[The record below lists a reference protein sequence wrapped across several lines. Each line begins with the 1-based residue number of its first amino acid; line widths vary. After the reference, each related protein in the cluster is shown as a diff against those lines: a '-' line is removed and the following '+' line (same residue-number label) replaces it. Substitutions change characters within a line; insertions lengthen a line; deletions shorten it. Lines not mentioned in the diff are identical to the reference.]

1 MYELIRQDYLVRN
14 ERWDEIIDRA
24 QMYQVHTPFSSVCVN
39 LALSQKRQLAD
50 RMFDFYQSGE
60 DALIMPRIHDMTSM
74 LPSME
79 VFWRLGMVNSAQRYA
94 FDSQA
99 SILNARNSGRLTRRI
114 AECMLVNG
122 HYGPARKQLELLSQS
137 LYYADWADEK
147 LQSLKL
153 SGKAR
158 EQEIE
163 KDAQLLRVR
172 NRRFK
177 NEFLYNYE
185 EMDKM
190 LGLLFIDNTQN
201 LMALDYM
208 LGQILLGAKIPEFQQ
223 YLGWAQQYGNHHS
236 MPRGYQDVVRCIQN
250 NGKVSESPY
259 RDYIRQKTGQ

>member
-1 MYELIRQDYLVRN
+1 
-14 ERWDEIIDRA
+14 
-24 QMYQVHTPFSSVCVN
+24 
-39 LALSQKRQLAD
+39 
-50 RMFDFYQSGE
+50 
-60 DALIMPRIHDMTSM
+60 
-74 LPSME
+74 
-79 VFWRLGMVNSAQRYA
+79 MVNSAQRYA

-172 NRRFK
+172 NLRFK

-185 EMDKM
+185 EMDKTK
-190 LGLLFIDNTQN
+190 LLISELNRK
-201 LMALDYM
+201 LDGEV
-208 LGQILLGAKIPEFQQ
+208 LLRASDVKKEKKNGQ
-223 YLGWAQQYGNHHS
+223 
-236 MPRGYQDVVRCIQN
+236 
-250 NGKVSESPY
+250 
-259 RDYIRQKTGQ
+259 